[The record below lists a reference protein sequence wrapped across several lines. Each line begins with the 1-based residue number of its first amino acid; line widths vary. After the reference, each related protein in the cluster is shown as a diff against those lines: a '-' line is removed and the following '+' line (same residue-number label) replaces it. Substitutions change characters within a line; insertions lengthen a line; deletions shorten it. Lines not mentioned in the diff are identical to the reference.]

1 MGNKSMM
8 KFSDTLISITLAVN
22 ADLREKATMP
32 KVSFENLSSRNV
44 SFFILILVFT

>member
-1 MGNKSMM
+1 MM